1 MPEPRTRKPERPARD
16 AFPLFRPL
24 QTRWMDNDVYGHV
37 NNVVYYSYFDTAVNG
52 WYVDEGLLDIATSPT
67 IGLVVETACSYF
79 ESVAFPDALEAGIAV
94 TRLGTSSVTY
104 GIGIFKAGAAQAAA
118 AGRFTHV
125 FVDRATNRPAPIPDA
140 TRAALARLMR
150 DAPGAP

>member
-1 MPEPRTRKPERPARD
+1 
-16 AFPLFRPL
+16 
-24 QTRWMDNDVYGHV
+24 MDNDVYGHV

-52 WYVDEGLLDIATSPT
+52 WYCDEGLLDIAASPT
-67 IGLVVETACSYF
+67 VGLVVETTCAYF

-104 GIGIFKAGAAQAAA
+104 GIGIFRAGATQAAA

-125 FVDRATNRPAPIPDA
+125 FVDRATNRPMPIPDA
-140 TRAALARLMR
+140 TRAALARLTR
-150 DAPGAP
+150 AAPGAP

>member
-1 MPEPRTRKPERPARD
+1 MAKAQRPNRD
-16 AFPLFRPL
+16 AFAIYRPI

-52 WYVDEGLLDIATSPT
+52 WYVDEGLLDIATSPV

-94 TRLGTSSVTY
+94 ERLGTSSVTY
-104 GIGIFKAGAAQAAA
+104 AVGIFKAGAPCAAA

-125 FVDRATNRPAPIPDA
+125 FVSRENGRPVAIPDEM
-140 TRAALARLMR
+140 RSALEHLAK
-150 DAPGAP
+150 